1 MSQIDRTAIV
11 SDQARVGQNVVVG
24 PFCVIERGSEIGDGC
39 QLGARVIIKTG
50 VRMGPGNQVFEGAI
64 LGGVPQHLR
73 SHERPGGLEIG
84 ANNLI
89 RENVTIHRGLKEGT
103 ATTLGNRNLLMV
115 NAHVAHDCHIGN
127 ETIIANNA
135 MLAGHVE
142 VGDRAYLSGAAG
154 VHQFC
159 RIGRLAM
166 VGGQA
171 HLSQDVPPF
180 FMIDGATTKAVGLN
194 RVGLK
199 RAGFTERQME
209 QLKAAYQ
216 LIYRSGLAWK
226 EVLQRLMTEFESG
239 PAAELHSF
247 LAATQRGIVQD
258 RRGPRMAAVKITQVE
273 LDEAAQRKAG

>member
-89 RENVTIHRGLKEGT
+89 RENVTIHRGLKEGA

-273 LDEAAQRKAG
+273 PDEAAQRKAG